1 MSLSSVGFNSGL
13 SLLSLHDLVALQ
25 AATRAAE
32 RIAPIWPLDKSV
44 AVNPWWH
51 WRERP
56 IASAGARMRSLHDI
70 RLLMPKPYYR
80 RHWQE
85 SILPEHLMLAAREQG
100 ISLPTDALVDYL
112 DAEDR
117 VPVWR
122 NLSDWLDCQPEQ
134 LCKMPWAEEITHQV
148 SQSCGLFFSYP
159 ERVNQP
165 NDPAAFYRFW
175 RELIQQDTG
184 VTILMGEPAL
194 QNIFLALPETPEAII
209 TEFYR
214 ELQSVT
220 AIDESDFEAYC
231 LALLLDINGWAS
243 VFAQHQW
250 LQASNNEF
258 VIDRRVA
265 LLAVRL
271 AWEWAL
277 WKLLD
282 KRPPAENSSH
292 AKALQISFV
301 EQFQQSSLREASCHQ
316 RQQPLWVWQRA
327 LEVSVQQIFEKKL
340 LNAAPTTQLIPS
352 LQAVF
357 CIDVR
362 SEPMR
367 RALESVSSDIQTLGF
382 AGFFGL
388 AIAYNP
394 LGLDISRPQLP
405 ALLTPSFSARPIFLP
420 SGQRRMLTPLLREF
434 AATKAGGQASA
445 NFGWVE
451 AKGLFDGVK
460 MLGQSFG
467 FWHKSNPQDN
477 FSSIDGWELWS
488 GNKRLEPEEIA
499 HSLAGVLQ
507 HMGLSRDFAP
517 RVLLVAHGS
526 CTANNAMAAG
536 LDCGACGGQSGE
548 VNVRVLA
555 YFLNLTSVRAALTE
569 KGINIPVATQFIPC
583 LHNTTSDEIQWL
595 TAPQQTNTTTP
606 EYWQSWLIAAGNNAR
621 AARAAAMNITATTP
635 EHQAKAFNQ
644 LTHDW
649 SQLRPEW
656 GLANNA
662 AFIVAPRSATRAL
675 NLEGRSFLH
684 DYQWQNDTDF
694 ATLELIMTAPMVVT
708 QWINFQYYASM
719 TDNLHYGSGNKLL
732 HNVVGGN
739 LGVFEGNGGDLRIGL
754 PLQSLHDGKDWRHQP
769 VRLSVYL
776 AAPRH
781 AIAAIVQRH
790 PDIAALINNDWIYV
804 FQWDQS
810 ARNMSRYYKGQWLAL
825 PSHCE
830 VSMLENA
837 I

>member
-1 MSLSSVGFNSGL
+1 MSLSAVGFNAGQ
-13 SLLSLHDLVALQ
+13 SLLNPHDVVAVQ

-32 RIAPIWPLDKSV
+32 KMAPIWPLDKSV

-56 IASAGARMRSLHDI
+56 IALASAKLRSAHDI

-80 RHWQE
+80 RHWLA
-85 SILPEHLMLAAREQG
+85 SILPEHLLLAAREQG
-100 ISLPTDALVDYL
+100 INSSVDALVDYL

-117 VPVWR
+117 VPVWK
-122 NLSDWLDCQPEQ
+122 NLSDWLDTQPEQ
-134 LCKMPWAEEITHQV
+134 LCKMPWGEEITHQI

-159 ERVNQP
+159 ERVSQP
-165 NDPAAFYRFW
+165 SDPAAFYHFW
-175 RELIQQDTG
+175 RELIQQDAG

-194 QNIFLALPETPEAII
+194 QSLFLALPDTPEAII

-250 LQASNNEF
+250 LKVPDNECVF
-258 VIDRRVA
+258 DRRCA

-271 AWEWAL
+271 AWEWAI
-277 WKLLD
+277 WKLLE
-282 KRPPAENSSH
+282 KQITPANTAYS
-292 AKALQISFV
+292 KTLQMSFI
-301 EQFQQSSLREASCHQ
+301 EQFQQSSLREASCHK
-316 RQQPLWVWQRA
+316 RQQLLWVWQRA
-327 LEVSVQQIFEKKL
+327 LEISVQQTFEKKL
-340 LNAAPTTQLIPS
+340 LNADPATNFVPS

-388 AIAYNP
+388 AIAYDP
-394 LGLDISRPQLP
+394 LGVGIGRPQLP
-405 ALLTPSFSARPIFLP
+405 ALLTPSLSARPTFLH
-420 SGQRRMLTPLLREF
+420 SHQRKTLAPLLRKH
-434 AATKAGGQASA
+434 ASNKAGGQASA

-451 AKGLFDGVK
+451 AKGLLDGVK

-467 FWHKSNPQDN
+467 LGHQSNPQDN
-477 FSSIDGWELWS
+477 FSNIDGWELWS
-488 GNKRLEPEEIA
+488 GDKRLTPEEIA
-499 HSLAGVLQ
+499 GSLAGVLG
-507 HMGLSRDFAP
+507 HMGLTRNFAP
-517 RVLLVAHGS
+517 RVLMVAHGS

-548 VNVRVLA
+548 ANVRVLA
-555 YFLNLTSVRAALTE
+555 YFLNLASVRAVLAE
-569 KGINIPVATQFIPC
+569 KGIDIPDATQFIPC
-583 LHNTTSDEIQWL
+583 LHNTTSDQIQWL
-595 TAPQQTNTTTP
+595 IAPEKATAP
-606 EYWQSWLIAAGNNAR
+606 EYWQSWLIAAGDNAR
-621 AARAAAMNITATTP
+621 ATRAAAMNITATTP
-635 EHQAKAFNQ
+635 ANRTKAFKN
-644 LTHDW
+644 LTNDW

-662 AFIVAPRSATRAL
+662 AFIVAPRSATRTL

-694 ATLELIMTAPMVVT
+694 ATLELIITAPMVVT

-719 TDNLHYGSGNKLL
+719 TDTLHYGSGNKLL

-790 PDIAALINNDWIYV
+790 PHIAALINNDWIYV
-804 FQWDQS
+804 FQWDQNERS
-810 ARNMSRYYKGQWLAL
+810 ISRYYNEQWLAL
-825 PSHCE
+825 PSLHSTAE
-830 VSMLENA
+830 REAVL
-837 I
+837 